1 MNHEYVL
8 FSKNTCQ
15 NSMVNVLDKDKI
27 LWYVMRVYKNENN
40 LEILTSEAGLEELM
54 NKYSKRDE
62 IKLRRGYNEQ
72 SKYKR

>member
-54 NKYSKRDE
+54 NKYSKRDA
-62 IKLRRGYNEQ
+62 IN
-72 SKYKR
+72 

>member
-62 IKLRRGYNEQ
+62 IN
-72 SKYKR
+72 

>member
-1 MNHEYVL
+1 
-8 FSKNTCQ
+8 
-15 NSMVNVLDKDKI
+15 MVNVLDKDKI

-62 IKLRRGYNEQ
+62 IN
-72 SKYKR
+72 